1 MHKSKYIHPN
11 PAIED
16 ARPYPELQAKMAKT
30 LREENYLVIPD
41 IDDAK
46 EYYRYIKSFDEAFK
60 EVYPQQPEDERTNC

>member
-41 IDDAK
+41 IDNAK

-60 EVYPQQPEDERTNC
+60 EVFPNKDDEHTNC